1 MINQRFLDLRS
12 EGLPP
17 YHPPPNSKVYSES
30 QFFKPKDFSWQYNQ
44 KGYHHHISACANNQ
58 QLWILLQCSFLFRTL
73 SQLWSRPL
81 NPPPLSTPKDKNF
94 CKSSKTPDSWR
105 SYQNSLSFFFLTPK
119 YQKSN
124 VFCLKVLSSSQ
135 NFLSLIPISYVK
147 CPMYILQNSWQFV
160 ICQNSLSSSLTL
172 KQLSIVFII
181 LHNVGPYCSHN
192 PLAVPSPLDCD
203 LHFY

>member
-1 MINQRFLDLRS
+1 MSLNSLNQRTLAGNTIKRATTIISPHVPTTNNFEFFCNALFYLEHYHNFGLDS
-12 EGLPP
+12 E
-17 YHPPPNSKVYSES
+17 
-30 QFFKPKDFSWQYNQ
+30 
-44 KGYHHHISACANNQ
+44 
-58 QLWILLQCSFLFRTL
+58 
-73 SQLWSRPL
+73 
-81 NPPPLSTPKDKNF
+81 PPPLSPPKDKNF